1 MANQS
6 PYAKPA
12 RMLYAV
18 VTSETIAEISTVPT
32 VRFNCKSPAYLQSNT
47 AHLKRKGAQF
57 TLLYDM

>member
-1 MANQS
+1 MVNQ
-6 PYAKPA
+6 K

-18 VTSETIAEISTVPT
+18 VTSETRAEISTVPT

>member
-18 VTSETIAEISTVPT
+18 VPSETIAEISTVPT
-32 VRFNCKSPAYLQSNT
+32 GTVIMSVWEVNWQYMASFI
-47 AHLKRKGAQF
+47 
-57 TLLYDM
+57 